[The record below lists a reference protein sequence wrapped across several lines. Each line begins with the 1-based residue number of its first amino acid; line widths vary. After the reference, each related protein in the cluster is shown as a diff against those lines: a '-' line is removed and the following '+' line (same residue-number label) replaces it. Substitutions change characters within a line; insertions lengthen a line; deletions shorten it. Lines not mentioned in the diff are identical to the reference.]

1 MANGHGGKRRPRKPA
16 PVSGPGRM
24 SRRTDGGPQQTQAQM
39 TGMGYGENQD
49 FMDIQSSAPMAATP
63 SVPAPRM
70 RRAPQEMSVTQGMP
84 SAPAELFAPT
94 QRPDE
99 PVTAGAPVGMGPGAL
114 NTQTQ
119 ESMADLMR
127 RMMEANPTQQMRDLY
142 AIASRLGSR
151 RG

>member
-39 TGMGYGENQD
+39 TGMDYGENKD

-63 SVPAPRM
+63 DVAAPRM
-70 RRAPQEMSVTQGMP
+70 RRAPQEMPTAPAMP

-99 PVTAGAPVGMGPGAL
+99 PVTAGAPVGMGPGSVMEPPR
-114 NTQTQ
+114 QT
-119 ESMADLMR
+119 MADLMR
-127 RMMEANPTQQMRDLY
+127 QLMDANPTQEMRDLY
-142 AIASRLGSR
+142 AIALRLGNR